1 MATMAKLKL
10 SAVTRKV
17 EQVSAEQNMRQRM
30 LDHLGEQLN
39 IAKAMLSGT
48 AFTVK
53 QTRYR
58 TDENGERRATEH
70 SKRLRQWFWHDVTG
84 KWFLELRYGS
94 AVLML
99 DKDKSSIEVGA
110 KEKLTETL
118 EMVMEAVKA
127 GELDA
132 AMNNAALKRLQN
144 KNQKLA

>member
-30 LDHLGEQLN
+30 LDHLGEQLS
-39 IAKAMLSGT
+39 IAKAMLDGT

-70 SKRLRQWFWHDVTG
+70 SKRLRQWFWHDATG